1 MSIKDD
7 YDFSIIE
14 NTIKDKVLETLEDE
28 FENIELS
35 ICLCEECVIDMACY
49 ALNRIKP
56 NYTASLYGALYSRA
70 DADSRSADIKQI
82 VDDAIKFVSSNASHD
97 KR

>member
-14 NTIKDKVLETLEDE
+14 NTIKEKVIEMLEEEFNNLE
-28 FENIELS
+28 ENI
-35 ICLCEECVIDMACY
+35 CQCEECVIDMVCY

-70 DADSRSADIKQI
+70 DADNRSEDIREK
-82 VDDAIKFVSSNASHD
+82 VLDAIEFVSSNRSHD
-97 KR
+97 LK

>member
-1 MSIKDD
+1 MPLIDE

-14 NTIKDKVLETLEDE
+14 NTIKETVINTLEDE
-28 FENIELS
+28 LKNYS
-35 ICLCEECVIDMACY
+35 DICQCEECIIDIVCY

-56 NYTASLYGALYSRA
+56 NYTASLYGALYSKA
-70 DADSRSADIKQI
+70 DAENRAEDIREQVISAIE
-82 VDDAIKFVSSNASHD
+82 FVSSNASHD

>member
-1 MSIKDD
+1 MSIKED

-14 NTIKDKVLETLEDE
+14 NTIRDKVLETLDEE
-28 FENIELS
+28 FENIEDS
-35 ICLCEECVIDMACY
+35 ICICEECVIDMACY

-70 DADSRSADIKQI
+70 DAENRSADIKQI
-82 VDDAIKFVSSNASHD
+82 VQDAIKFVSSNASHK